1 MENEVLKAIKERRSI
16 RRYKAD
22 QITDEELKTVLE
34 AGTWAA
40 TGHGS
45 QEPFIIAV
53 QNPETCAQLRQMN
66 AKAMGVES
74 DPYYGAPTIV
84 IVLARE
90 DDPNNVKDGSLI
102 LGNMMLA
109 AHSIG
114 LSSCW
119 INREDIMFA
128 TEKGKKLMKDWNLPE
143 GLMGVGALSLG
154 YASAHPH
161 IVKPRKEDYETFCND
176 SYDNYSYDS
185 FQKRFFTTLH
195 EMYII
200 YYINIYNNN
209 IKYILIN
216 RKQEKVGYSR
226 KNCHNCNCHNC
237 HLTRKTMPYKTK
249 LVVFQ
254 TRKLRVSLFN

>member
-90 DDPNNVKDGSLI
+90 DDL
-102 LGNMMLA
+102 
-109 AHSIG
+109 
-114 LSSCW
+114 
-119 INREDIMFA
+119 
-128 TEKGKKLMKDWNLPE
+128 
-143 GLMGVGALSLG
+143 
-154 YASAHPH
+154 
-161 IVKPRKEDYETFCND
+161 
-176 SYDNYSYDS
+176 
-185 FQKRFFTTLH
+185 TT
-195 EMYII
+195 
-200 YYINIYNNN
+200 
-209 IKYILIN
+209 
-216 RKQEKVGYSR
+216 
-226 KNCHNCNCHNC
+226 
-237 HLTRKTMPYKTK
+237 
-249 LVVFQ
+249 
-254 TRKLRVSLFN
+254 